1 MRAAV
6 EKLRETRRLYSG
18 VRFEAGVDPDAVQ
31 MTMSWEPADPAAADA
46 ATRALTRSPAG
57 VAVPTLAGLCDG
69 SLACWRTT
77 GLPSF
82 AALGE
87 LAIGLYDKDERAFKD
102 AIDAADDFGG
112 FVLFLE
118 TWPNALGMVQRWGQQ
133 QSGLEA
139 GMIRT
144 ALEIVQRVEG
154 SGGSLRSLQL
164 RDRSVHADY
173 VAYSRMQAPDL
184 ALFRSLVG
192 FAELRFAPTTVT
204 GVDSK
209 VEAATAPSGDAPAQ
223 IYLVTDP
230 GTVKVGDRDV
240 EFGWLAV
247 ADGPDRLRWLL
258 KDVEHGKDVLPAVW
272 FELPDLWQLISSFE
286 DGPRE
291 AGFMQSW
298 LTGRSVRFAADVTGG
313 RVRLDLDFRR
323 KQ

>member
-1 MRAAV
+1 
-6 EKLRETRRLYSG
+6 
-18 VRFEAGVDPDAVQ
+18 
-31 MTMSWEPADPAAADA
+31 
-46 ATRALTRSPAG
+46 
-57 VAVPTLAGLCDG
+57 
-69 SLACWRTT
+69 
-77 GLPSF
+77 
-82 AALGE
+82 
-87 LAIGLYDKDERAFKD
+87 
-102 AIDAADDFGG
+102 
-112 FVLFLE
+112 
-118 TWPNALGMVQRWGQQ
+118 
-133 QSGLEA
+133 
-139 GMIRT
+139 
-144 ALEIVQRVEG
+144 
-154 SGGSLRSLQL
+154 
-164 RDRSVHADY
+164 
-173 VAYSRMQAPDL
+173 MQAPDL